1 MKHALTLAKAVV
13 SIAVGRVVYLL
24 GGADIL
30 LQVILCAVVLDYI
43 SGVLKAVVK
52 KELSSEVGFR
62 GIAKKIGIF
71 IAIALAVQ
79 LERLLGPELAIR
91 EVAITFYIMNEG
103 LSILENL
110 GEFIKVPD
118 LLKSHLSSLGGEKD
132 VNSDQ

>member
-1 MKHALTLAKAVV
+1 M
-13 SIAVGRVVYLL
+13 L

-30 LQVILCAVVLDYI
+30 LQVVLYAVVLDYI
-43 SGVLKAVVK
+43 SGVLKAFVK
-52 KELSSEVGFR
+52 RELSSEIGFR
-62 GIAKKIGIF
+62 GIAKKVGIF

-91 EVAITFYIMNEG
+91 EITITFYIVNEG

-118 LLKSHLSSLGGEKD
+118 PLK
-132 VNSDQ
+132 